1 MDQADRQFLDK
12 LIKVTEAYLA
22 DESFGVTQLAR
33 EMGINRSGL
42 YRKVKALT
50 NKSISQFIREQ
61 RLKKAME
68 LLGENSLNIS
78 EIAFGTGF
86 SSVSY
91 FSRCF
96 HQFYGYQPGEARKKM
111 AEEVVSRDH
120 PKGIM
125 TKGFTERIRPK
136 GIMSYLVPKNN
147 TIRFTGA
154 FILVAGLMM
163 IILLMPGYPR
173 KSIAILPFINDSE
186 DSTNIY
192 FNNGIAEAIRDRL
205 ANIRDLEVKSRMS
218 SDSYQENL
226 SMQTKRIA
234 RKMKVRYIVEGSSQ
248 KSGDNI
254 LVTVQLIDGRED
266 KHLFSRQY
274 ERRYDEL
281 FSLYG
286 EIALDVAGEISA
298 VITPEEKKLI
308 KEPISLNLEAMK
320 WTITGQ
326 DLLSRSSENNN
337 QTLEFRNQAEKSYRK
352 AILLDSTN
360 SYALTGLAR
369 ICFDRGNSDSAL
381 FLADKA
387 LFLNIEDVNAWLLKG
402 EVCIASRMPS
412 EAEKNLRNAL
422 KFDPEHVW
430 AHHLLGGIYYS
441 RGDFSKAFE
450 YLLKSG
456 KLLGVLHPGFSRA
469 ELLQTELITLRMA
482 RTLFAMGFYEEGK
495 KYALQWFKLSNDP
508 PWGYYYNLFA
518 GGIINGK
525 FEEVFRLGLTIPEEE
540 LCLYY
545 MGMNLMFLERYREAL
560 DYFLKVEQTE
570 RLNGRYYHKITFLEA
585 FAYLK
590 TGDDANA
597 RKYFR
602 LSEDYVNQLIATQP
616 DATKT
621 ENVYAITDR
630 FWQNP
635 LFMRTA
641 CAAARDEKEKAMENL
656 RELRKNFPASDLQ
669 VVTFLKRFPMFENIR
684 NMPEFQDYLHEAEI
698 HYLSERRKVEKLL
711 REEGIIN

>member
-1 MDQADRQFLDK
+1 MDQAERQFLDK
-12 LIKVTEAYLA
+12 LIRVTEANLA

-33 EMGINRSGL
+33 EMGVNRSGL
-42 YRKVKALT
+42 YRKVKAFT
-50 NKSISQFIREQ
+50 KKSISQFIREQ
-61 RLKKAME
+61 RLKKALE
-68 LLGENSLNIS
+68 LLRENSLNIS

-91 FSRCF
+91 FNRCF
-96 HQFYGYQPGEARKKM
+96 HQFYGCQPGEARRKM
-111 AEEVVSRDH
+111 AESVVTHDQAEGIPSIHLPEGIRQNGIKSR
-120 PKGIM
+120 
-125 TKGFTERIRPK
+125 
-136 GIMSYLVPKNN
+136 LVPPKSI
-147 TIRFTGA
+147 IRFAGA
-154 FILVAGLMM
+154 FLVAAFVM
-163 IILLMPGYPR
+163 IILLMPVYSR
-173 KSIAILPFINDSE
+173 KSIAVLPFINDSE
-186 DSTNIY
+186 DSTNIC

-205 ANIRDLEVKSRMS
+205 ANISDLEVKSRMS
-218 SDSYQENL
+218 SDSYQDKRSL
-226 SMQTKRIA
+226 QTKRIA
-234 RKMKVRYIVEGSSQ
+234 RKLKVRYIVEGSSQ
-248 KSGDNI
+248 KSGDHI
-254 LVTVQLIDGRED
+254 LITVQLIDGHED

-274 ERRYDEL
+274 ERRYEEL

-308 KEPISLNLEAMK
+308 REPISSNLEAIK

-326 DLLSRSSENNN
+326 DLLNRTTEENS
-337 QTLEFRNQAEKSYRK
+337 QTMEFRNQAEKSYRK

-360 SYALTGLAR
+360 SNALTGLAR
-369 ICFDRGNSDSAL
+369 ICFNRDNPDSAL
-381 FLADKA
+381 LLADKA
-387 LFLNIEDVNAWLLKG
+387 LFYNSENVNAWLLKG
-402 EVCIASRMPS
+402 EVYIASRMPL

-422 KFDPEHVW
+422 KFDPEHFW
-430 AHHLLGGIYYS
+430 AHHLLGGIHYS
-441 RGDFSKAFE
+441 RGEFCKAFQ

-456 KLLGVLHPGFSRA
+456 KLLGSLHSGFSRI
-469 ELLQTELITLRMA
+469 ELLQTELYTLRMA

-495 KYALQWFKLSNDP
+495 KYALQWYKLSDDS

-525 FEEVFRLGLTIPEEE
+525 FEEVFRLGMTIPEEE

-545 MGMNLMFLERYREAL
+545 MGMNLIFLERYSEAL
-560 DYFLKVEQTE
+560 DYFQKIGPSE

-590 TGDDANA
+590 TGDDAHA
-597 RKYFR
+597 VEYCR
-602 LSEDYVNQLIATQP
+602 LSENYVNQLLAVQP
-616 DATKT
+616 DAIKT

-641 CAAARDEKEKAMENL
+641 CAAAWDQKEKALENL
-656 RELRKNFPASDLQ
+656 RKLRKNYPASDLQ

-684 NMPEFQDYLHEAEI
+684 NEPEFQDYLLEAET
-698 HYLSERRKVEKLL
+698 HYLSERQKVEKLL